1 MAWGHNLNG
10 FLVNKQTSVREDL
23 SIMEE
28 AQRIQLLP
36 PYLFARIDEKIANA
50 KAKGVDVISLGI
62 GDPDLPTSDNIINK
76 LIEAARNPDN
86 HRYPSY
92 VGLLEFRSAVAEWYK
107 RRSSIVLDPKEE
119 VVTLIGSK
127 EGIAHISLCYIN
139 PGDIALIPDPGY
151 PVYGIGT
158 LLAGGVPYIMPL
170 REENGFLPDLEL
182 IPEEIA
188 QKAKLMFL
196 NYPNNP
202 TGAIADESFYLKVIA
217 FAKKH
222 DIIVCHDAAY
232 SEIAFKNY
240 KPLSFLEIPGAKDVG
255 IEFHSMSKTY
265 NMTGWRI
272 GWAAGNAKV
281 IEALGRVKSNIDSGA
296 FQAIQEA
303 AIEGLLANQD
313 NVKEIRKIYQE
324 RQDIVIEG
332 LTALGWN
339 IERPKATIYV
349 WPKVPKGFTST
360 SFCELVL
367 DKTGVVL
374 TPGNGYGEYGEGYFR
389 ISLTI
394 STKRLREA
402 IKRMQE
408 NLGKFEF

>member
-1 MAWGHNLNG
+1 
-10 FLVNKQTSVREDL
+10 
-23 SIMEE
+23 MEE
-28 AQRIQLLP
+28 AQRIQALP
-36 PYLFARIDEKIANA
+36 PYLFARIDEKIADA

-62 GDPDLPTSDNIINK
+62 GDPDLPTPDHIIDK
-76 LIEAARNPDN
+76 LVEAARNPEN

-92 VGLLEFRSAVAEWYK
+92 VGMLEFRAAVAEWYK
-107 RRSSIVLDPKEE
+107 RRSNIILDPKKE

-127 EGIAHISLCYIN
+127 EGIAHIAFCYIN
-139 PGDIALIPDPGY
+139 PGDVALIPDPGY
-151 PVYGIGT
+151 PVYGVGT

-170 REENGFLPDLEL
+170 KEENGFLPDLDA
-182 IPEEIA
+182 IPAEVA

-217 FAKKH
+217 FAKKY
-222 DIIVCHDAAY
+222 DIIVCHDGPY
-232 SEIAFKNY
+232 SEIAFNGY
-240 KPLSFLEIPGAKDVG
+240 KPLSFLEVPGAKEVG

-272 GWAAGNAKV
+272 GWAAGNARV
-281 IEALGRVKSNIDSGA
+281 IEALGRIKSNIDSGV

-303 AIEGLLANQD
+303 SIEGLLGNQD
-313 NVKEIRKIYQE
+313 IIEETRKIYQE

-332 LTALGWN
+332 LTALGWSV
-339 IERPKATIYV
+339 ERPKATIYV
-349 WPKVPKGFTST
+349 WPKVPKGFTSA
-360 SFCELVL
+360 SFCELIL
-367 DKTGVVL
+367 DKAGVVV

-394 STKRLREA
+394 NTERLREA
-402 IKRMQE
+402 LKRLQD
-408 NLGKFEF
+408 NFGRFEF

>member
-1 MAWGHNLNG
+1 
-10 FLVNKQTSVREDL
+10 
-23 SIMEE
+23 MEE
-28 AQRIQLLP
+28 AQRIQALP
-36 PYLFARIDEKIANA
+36 PYLFARIDEKIADA

-62 GDPDLPTSDNIINK
+62 GDPDLPTPDHIIDK
-76 LIEAARNPDN
+76 LIKAAHNPEN

-92 VGLLEFRSAVAEWYK
+92 VGMLEFRSAVAEWYK
-107 RRSSIVLDPKEE
+107 RRSNIELDPKTE

-127 EGIAHISLCYIN
+127 EGIAHIAFCYIN

-151 PVYGIGT
+151 PVYAVGT
-158 LLAGGVPYIMPL
+158 LLAGGVPYTMPL
-170 REENGFLPDLEL
+170 KEENGFLPDLDA
-182 IPEEIA
+182 IPAEVA

-217 FAKKH
+217 FAKKY
-222 DIIVCHDAAY
+222 DIIVCHDGPY
-232 SEIAFKNY
+232 SEIAFQGY
-240 KPLSFLEIPGAKDVG
+240 KPLSFLEVPGAKEVG

-272 GWAAGNAKV
+272 GWAAGNARV
-281 IEALGRVKSNIDSGA
+281 IEALGRIKSNIDSGV

-303 AIEGLLANQD
+303 SIEGLLGNQD
-313 NVKEIRKIYQE
+313 IIEEIRKIYQE

-332 LTALGWN
+332 LTALGWKV
-339 IERPKATIYV
+339 ERPKATIYV
-349 WPKVPKGFTST
+349 WPKVPKGFSSA

-394 STKRLREA
+394 STERLREA
-402 IKRMQE
+402 LRRLQD

>member
-1 MAWGHNLNG
+1 
-10 FLVNKQTSVREDL
+10 
-23 SIMEE
+23 MEE
-28 AQRIQLLP
+28 AQRIQALP
-36 PYLFARIDEKIANA
+36 PYLFARIDEKIADA

-62 GDPDLPTSDNIINK
+62 GDPDLPTPDHIIDK
-76 LIEAARNPDN
+76 LVKAAHNPEN

-92 VGLLEFRSAVAEWYK
+92 VGMLEFRSAVAEWYK
-107 RRSSIVLDPKEE
+107 RRSNIELDPKTE

-127 EGIAHISLCYIN
+127 EGIAHIAFCYIN

-151 PVYGIGT
+151 PVYAVGT

-170 REENGFLPDLEL
+170 KEENGFLPDLEA
-182 IPEEIA
+182 IPAEVA

-202 TGAIADESFYLKVIA
+202 TGAIADESFYLKVIE
-217 FAKKH
+217 FAKKY
-222 DIIVCHDAAY
+222 DIIVCHDGPY
-232 SEIAFKNY
+232 SEIAFEGY
-240 KPLSFLEIPGAKDVG
+240 KPLSFLEVPGAKEVG

-272 GWAAGNAKV
+272 GWAAGNARV
-281 IEALGRVKSNIDSGA
+281 IEALGRIKSNIDSGV

-303 AIEGLLANQD
+303 SIEGLLGNQD
-313 NVKEIRKIYQE
+313 IIQEIIKIYQE

-332 LTALGWN
+332 LTALGWKV
-339 IERPKATIYV
+339 ERPKATIYV
-349 WPKVPKGFTST
+349 WPKVPKGFTSA

-367 DKTGVVL
+367 DKAGVVL

-394 STKRLREA
+394 STERLREA
-402 IKRMQE
+402 LRRLQD

>member
-1 MAWGHNLNG
+1 
-10 FLVNKQTSVREDL
+10 
-23 SIMEE
+23 MEE
-28 AQRIQLLP
+28 AQRIQSLP

-50 KAKGVDVISLGI
+50 KTKGVDVISLGI
-62 GDPDLPTSDNIINK
+62 GDPDLPTPDHIIDELVK
-76 LIEAARNPDN
+76 AARNPEN

-92 VGLLEFRSAVAEWYK
+92 VGMLEFRQAVAEWYK
-107 RRSSIVLDPKEE
+107 RRSNIVLDPNKE

-127 EGIAHISLCYIN
+127 EGIAHIAFCYLN
-139 PGDIALIPDPGY
+139 PGDVALIPDPGY
-151 PVYGIGT
+151 PVYGVGA

-170 REENGFLPDLEL
+170 KEENGFLPDLDM
-182 IPEEIA
+182 ITEEVAI
-188 QKAKLMFL
+188 KAKIMFL

-217 FAKKH
+217 FAKKY
-222 DIIVCHDAAY
+222 DIIVCHDGPY
-232 SEIAFKNY
+232 SEIAFNGY
-240 KPLSFLEIPGAKDVG
+240 KPLSFLEVPGAKDVG

-272 GWAAGNAKV
+272 GWAAGNARV
-281 IEALGRVKSNIDSGA
+281 IEALGRIKSNIDSGV

-303 AIEGLLANQD
+303 AIEGLLGNQ
-313 NVKEIRKIYQE
+313 EIVQELCKIYQE

-339 IERPKATIYV
+339 VERPKATIYV

-394 STKRLREA
+394 NTERLREA
-402 IKRMQE
+402 LGRIKD
-408 NLGKFEF
+408 NLGNFEF

>member
-1 MAWGHNLNG
+1 
-10 FLVNKQTSVREDL
+10 
-23 SIMEE
+23 MEE
-28 AQRIQLLP
+28 AQRIQALP

-62 GDPDLPTSDNIINK
+62 GDPDLPTPDHIINK
-76 LIEAARNPDN
+76 LIDAARNPEN

-92 VGLLEFRSAVAEWYK
+92 VGMLEFRSAVAEWYK
-107 RRSSIVLDPKEE
+107 RRSNIVLDPKKE

-127 EGIAHISLCYIN
+127 EGIAHIAFCYIN

-151 PVYGIGT
+151 PVYGVGT

-170 REENGFLPDLEL
+170 KAENGFLPDLEA
-182 IPEEIA
+182 IPAEVA

-202 TGAIADESFYLKVIA
+202 TGAVADENFYLKVIA
-217 FAKKH
+217 FAKKY
-222 DIIVCHDAAY
+222 DIIVCHDGPY
-232 SEIAFKNY
+232 SEITYQGY
-240 KPLSFLEIPGAKDVG
+240 KPLSFLEVAGAKDVG

-272 GWAAGNAKV
+272 GWAAGNARV
-281 IEALGRVKSNIDSGA
+281 IEALGRIKSNIDSGV

-303 AIEGLLANQD
+303 SIEGLLGDQSVIQEN
-313 NVKEIRKIYQE
+313 NKVYQE
-324 RQDIVIEG
+324 RQDIVLEG
-332 LTALGWN
+332 LTALGWKV
-339 IERPKATIYV
+339 ERPKATIYV
-349 WPKVPKGFTST
+349 WPKVPKGYTST
-360 SFCELVL
+360 SFCELIL
-367 DKTGVVL
+367 DKAGVVV

-394 STKRLREA
+394 GTERLQEA
-402 IKRMQE
+402 IKRLKD
-408 NLGKFEF
+408 NFGKFEF